1 MAPEKTRFA
10 SNTSSLSIGR
20 IAERVSE
27 ERKKRFAGFHAF
39 NPVPQMKLV
48 CQTFH
53 STRKKRMGRKADGVI
68 YCFGYIRSN

>member
-1 MAPEKTRFA
+1 MAPSKTRFA

-27 ERKKRFAGFHAF
+27 ERKKKFAGFHAF

-48 CQTFH
+48 RN
-53 STRKKRMGRKADGVI
+53 SSLSLSLRA
-68 YCFGYIRSN
+68 